1 MSLFR
6 PANMD
11 LALAEDV
18 HVHIKTGAPRIEQ
31 LLCLA
36 IYLVPPPF
44 SASLLTIGLDF
55 HQFHFLPA
63 LVLSF
68 FLSVF
73 TSKSWLRFHQLSP
86 PSSPRLSISS
96 LCKWRLLQC
105 PRKMMVRFANNSSL
119 GSTQIHFCGVF
130 SVLVVLPLVNVLIGW
145 VIASKQP
152 CVCVSFYASSLHE
165 YSRFP

>member
-1 MSLFR
+1 
-6 PANMD
+6 
-11 LALAEDV
+11 
-18 HVHIKTGAPRIEQ
+18 
-31 LLCLA
+31 
-36 IYLVPPPF
+36 
-44 SASLLTIGLDF
+44 
-55 HQFHFLPA
+55 
-63 LVLSF
+63 
-68 FLSVF
+68 
-73 TSKSWLRFHQLSP
+73 
-86 PSSPRLSISS
+86 